1 MVAMTIRKK
10 FILVFAIVLSA
21 TLTGAF
27 FVFKMTSNQDTSN
40 AILSFFKITNVQD
53 TGKPVT
59 RTTNSDV
66 VSLSERQRMLI
77 HKYSKEY
84 IHELIPLQVRH
95 STLKAAEIATLQI
108 IEYRKQYAKNVI
120 GKLKKEVPAVHP
132 NRNYAVINGGIPLP
146 TTLLKE
152 TSDAI
157 NQKGIYSYAL
167 LSKWNINK
175 EKGLVTDFEN
185 EAFDYLYNKKGKVFS
200 RFLVHKGRYTLRY
213 ATPDIASTETCAN
226 CHNVHKDSPKSDFK
240 PGEVMGILVV
250 NIPVGTV
257 NAKTE
262 ALLAGSEDKE
272 FGTDSFL
279 KTKKAFDATLDALIN
294 GGKAPLDLE
303 MTKFTIL
310 PPTQDSK
317 IRSKLYDIKRSW
329 NIVQEN
335 MKKLKEVEPY
345 SAEYIAAYDDAYI
358 SANTA
363 MQAMNEAVNM
373 YLVYPEKSE
382 EKTKMAALLWIQGG
396 SVGVIVL
403 IITLGW
409 LFFNETRERPLYGSD
424 PITFATERTSEQAS
438 SATPKKKRHNAYT
451 FNKEASLVSLRKLM
465 KTGRS

>member
-1 MVAMTIRKK
+1 LA
-10 FILVFAIVLSA
+10 
-21 TLTGAF
+21 
-27 FVFKMTSNQDTSN
+27 
-40 AILSFFKITNVQD
+40 
-53 TGKPVT
+53 
-59 RTTNSDV
+59 
-66 VSLSERQRMLI
+66 
-77 HKYSKEY
+77 
-84 IHELIPLQVRH
+84 
-95 STLKAAEIATLQI
+95 
-108 IEYRKQYAKNVI
+108 
-120 GKLKKEVPAVHP
+120 
-132 NRNYAVINGGIPLP
+132 
-146 TTLLKE
+146 
-152 TSDAI
+152 
-157 NQKGIYSYAL
+157 
-167 LSKWNINK
+167 
-175 EKGLVTDFEN
+175 TDFEN
-185 EAFDYLYNKKGKVFS
+185 EAFDYLYNQKGKVFS

-213 ATPDIASTETCAN
+213 ATPDIASTGTCVN

-262 ALLAGSEDKE
+262 ALLAWSEDKE

-279 KTKKAFDATLDALIN
+279 KTKKAFDATLNALIN

-310 PPTQDSK
+310 PPAQNSE
-317 IRSKLYDIKRSW
+317 IRSKLYDVKRSW

-373 YLVYPEKSE
+373 YLVYPAKSE
-382 EKTKMAALLWIQGG
+382 EKTKMATLLWIQGG
-396 SVGVIVL
+396 SAGVVVL

-409 LFFNETRERPLYGSD
+409 LFFKETRERPLYGSD
-424 PITFATERTSEQAS
+424 PITFATERTSEQVS
-438 SATPKKKRHNAYT
+438 SVTPKKKRHNAYT

>member
-1 MVAMTIRKK
+1 MTIRKK

-27 FVFKMTSNQDTSN
+27 FVFKMTSNQDTSK
-40 AILSFFKITNVQD
+40 AILNFFKITNVQD
-53 TGKPVT
+53 TEKPLT
-59 RTTNSDV
+59 RTTNSAV
-66 VSLSERQRMLI
+66 VNLSERQRMLI
-77 HKYSKEY
+77 QKYTKEY
-84 IHELIPLQVRH
+84 INELIPLQVRH

-108 IEYRKQYAKNVI
+108 TEYRKQYANNVI

-132 NRNYAVINGGIPLP
+132 NRNYAVINSSIPLP

-157 NQKGIYSYAL
+157 NQKGIYSYDL

-175 EKGLVTDFEN
+175 EKGLTTDFEN
-185 EAFDYLYNKKGKVFS
+185 EAFNYLYNKNGKVFS

-213 ATPDIASTETCAN
+213 ATPDIDSAGTCAN

-257 NAKTE
+257 NARTE
-262 ALLAGSEDKE
+262 ALLAGSDNKK

-279 KTKKAFDATLDALIN
+279 KTKRAFDTTLNALIN

-303 MTKFTIL
+303 MTRFTTL

-317 IRSKLYDIKRSW
+317 IRSKLYEVKRSW

-335 MKKLKEVEPY
+335 MQKLKEVDPY
-345 SAEYIAAYDDAYI
+345 SVEYIAAYDDAYI

-363 MQAMNEAVNM
+363 MKAMNEAVHM
-373 YLVYPEKSE
+373 YPIYPAKLEA
-382 EKTKMAALLWIQGG
+382 KTKMATLWWVQGG
-396 SVGVIVL
+396 SVGVIIL

-424 PITFATERTSEQAS
+424 PITFATERTSEQV
-438 SATPKKKRHNAYT
+438 SAVTPKKKRHNAYT
-451 FNKEASLVSLRKLM
+451 FNKEASLASLRKLM
-465 KTGRS
+465 KTGRY